1 MNDLR
6 ESFESWFLRF
16 GDYPEGASTLA
27 EFSGYEKTDINML
40 EELVRVVFAEG
51 YRVATEDVATELSKL
66 ASRLVDERRLY

>member
-27 EFSGYEKTDINML
+27 QFSDEKIDINML